1 MTAPRT
7 PQKPR
12 GSGRPTISDVAAL
25 AGVSPGAVSKVFNGT
40 GRISEATSERIR
52 EAARKLNWRPNAAA
66 IALRTARAQAIGLV
80 LTSDSKVPGV
90 GAGNMDF
97 ISGIESVLS
106 PREYGLLLNVF
117 ITGQHEE
124 DHFYRTLAERQRMDG
139 IILTNSMVG
148 DTRPEL
154 VSRLGLPAV
163 LVGAPWKPGAIEYV
177 DADPPSAGIAETVDH
192 LVALGHEHIA
202 FISGPKDFVLPVLRR
217 EAFVQ
222 RLADHGRQPHTVIAV
237 EYSPTRAA
245 EETTR
250 LLAGAVRPT
259 AILYGT
265 DTMAIAGMRTLQ
277 AAGLRVP
284 DDISVVGFEGLALGE
299 WVDPPL
305 TTVQRFAFQRGRA
318 AAAKVLTLLGE
329 TVDEP
334 VPLERPTLMV
344 RGSTAPPPATAG

>member
-25 AGVSPGAVSKVFNGT
+25 AGVSPGAVSKVFNGN

-80 LTSDSKVPGV
+80 LTSDTSVPGV

-97 ISGIESVLS
+97 ISGIESLLS

-124 DHFYRTLAERQRMDG
+124 EHFYRTLAERQRMDG

-154 VSRLGLPAV
+154 VHRLGLPAV
-163 LVGAPWKPGAIEYV
+163 LVGAPWKPGVIEYV

-192 LVALGHEHIA
+192 LVALGHERVA

-222 RLADHGRQPHTVIAV
+222 RLADHGLQPHSVVAV
-237 EYSPTRAA
+237 EYSPARAA
-245 EETTR
+245 EETTT
-250 LLAGAVRPT
+250 LLAGPVRPT

-265 DTMAIAGMRTLQ
+265 DTMAIAGMRTIQ

-334 VPLERPTLMV
+334 VPLEQPTLVV
-344 RGSTAPPPATAG
+344 RGSTAPPSAAG

>member
-1 MTAPRT
+1 MTTPRT

-40 GRISEATSERIR
+40 GRISEATAERIR
-52 EAARKLNWRPNAAA
+52 DAARKLSWRPNAAA

-80 LTSDSKVPGV
+80 LSSDSKVPGV

-117 ITGQHEE
+117 ISGQHDEH
-124 DHFYRTLAERQRMDG
+124 HFYRTLAERQRMDG

-154 VSRLGLPAV
+154 MTQLGLPAV
-163 LVGAPWKPGAIEYV
+163 LVGTPWKPGAIEYV
-177 DADPPSAGIAETVDH
+177 DADPPGAGIAETVDH
-192 LVALGHEHIA
+192 LVELGHERIA
-202 FISGPKDFVLPVLRR
+202 YVSGPKDFVLPVQRR

-222 RLADHGRQPHTVIAV
+222 RLAEHGRQPHAVVSV
-237 EYSPTRAA
+237 EYSPARAA
-245 EETTR
+245 EETTA
-250 LLAGAVRPT
+250 LLAAPVRPT

-299 WVDPPL
+299 WIDPPL

-329 TVDEP
+329 TVEEP
-334 VPLERPTLMV
+334 VPLERPALVV
-344 RGSTAPPPATAG
+344 RGSTGPAPR

>member
-1 MTAPRT
+1 M
-7 PQKPR
+7 
-12 GSGRPTISDVAAL
+12 TISDVAAL
-25 AGVSPGAVSKVFNGT
+25 AGVSPGAVSKVFNDT

-80 LTSDSKVPGV
+80 LTSDSTVPGV

-124 DHFYRTLAERQRMDG
+124 NHFYRTLAERQRMDG

-148 DTRPEL
+148 DTRLEL
-154 VSRLGLPAV
+154 VAQLGLPAV

-192 LVALGHEHIA
+192 LVLLGHERIA
-202 FISGPKDFVLPVLRR
+202 YVSGPRDYVLPVLRR
-217 EAFVQ
+217 EAFAQ
-222 RLADHGRQPHTVIAV
+222 RLADHGLRPHAVIPV
-237 EYSPTRAA
+237 EYSPARAA
-245 EETTR
+245 EETR
-250 LLAGAVRPT
+250 VLLDGHVRPT

-265 DTMAIAGMRTLQ
+265 DTMAIAGMRTIQ

-284 DDISVVGFEGLALGE
+284 DDISVVGFEGLTLGE

-329 TVDEP
+329 TVDES
-334 VPLERPTLMV
+334 VPLEQPQLVV
-344 RGSTAPPPATAG
+344 RSSTAPPRAV

>member
-1 MTAPRT
+1 M
-7 PQKPR
+7 
-12 GSGRPTISDVAAL
+12 AAL

-40 GRISEATSERIR
+40 GRISEATAERIR
-52 EAARKLNWRPNAAA
+52 DAARKLSWRPNAAA

-80 LTSDSKVPGV
+80 LSSDSKVPGV

-117 ITGQHEE
+117 ISGQHDEH
-124 DHFYRTLAERQRMDG
+124 HFYRTLAERQRMDG

-154 VSRLGLPAV
+154 MTQLGLPAV
-163 LVGAPWKPGAIEYV
+163 LVGTPWKPGAIEYV
-177 DADPPSAGIAETVDH
+177 DADPPGAGIAETVDH
-192 LVALGHEHIA
+192 LVELGHERIA
-202 FISGPKDFVLPVLRR
+202 YVSGPKDFVLPVQRR

-222 RLADHGRQPHTVIAV
+222 RLAEHGRQPHAVVSV
-237 EYSPTRAA
+237 EYSPARAA
-245 EETTR
+245 EETTA
-250 LLAGAVRPT
+250 LLAAPVRPT

-284 DDISVVGFEGLALGE
+284 DDISVVGFEGLTLGE
-299 WVDPPL
+299 WIDPPL

-329 TVDEP
+329 TVEEP
-334 VPLERPTLMV
+334 VPLERPALVV
-344 RGSTAPPPATAG
+344 RGSTGPAPR

>member
-1 MTAPRT
+1 MTTPRT

-40 GRISEATSERIR
+40 GRISEATAERIR
-52 EAARKLNWRPNAAA
+52 DAARKLSWRPNAAA

-80 LTSDSKVPGV
+80 LSSDSKVPGV

-117 ITGQHEE
+117 ISGQHDEH
-124 DHFYRTLAERQRMDG
+124 HFYRTLAERQRMDG

-154 VSRLGLPAV
+154 MTQLGLPAV
-163 LVGAPWKPGAIEYV
+163 LVGTPWKPGAIEYV
-177 DADPPSAGIAETVDH
+177 DADPPGAGIAETVDH
-192 LVALGHEHIA
+192 LVELGHERIA
-202 FISGPKDFVLPVLRR
+202 YVSGPKDFVLPVQRR

-222 RLADHGRQPHTVIAV
+222 RLAEHGRQPHAVVSV
-237 EYSPTRAA
+237 EYSPARAA
-245 EETTR
+245 EETTA
-250 LLAGAVRPT
+250 LLAAPVRPT

-284 DDISVVGFEGLALGE
+284 DDISVVGFEGLTLGE
-299 WVDPPL
+299 WIDPPL

-329 TVDEP
+329 TVEEP
-334 VPLERPTLMV
+334 VPLERPALVV
-344 RGSTAPPPATAG
+344 RGSTGPAPR